1 VTNPPPP
8 PPGGNYPPP
17 PPPPPPGGGGGYGP
31 PPGEY
36 RPQGGYPP
44 PPQQGGYPPP
54 GGGYPPQQ
62 GGYPPP
68 GGGYP
73 PQQGGYPP
81 PPPPQQGGYPPAPGG
96 YPLAPGGYG
105 APPPGYPPAG
115 APGYPSPREVD
126 IGQAFGWAWNKF
138 TKNAAVLIVPT
149 LVYGLVIGA
158 LSAIIFFIAG
168 ALAPSSVSTYGDYSA
183 SYSFNFGF
191 LGLVVLFFGAILV
204 TVLAGAAQSAYLG
217 GLLDIANGQS
227 VTIGTFFRPRN
238 VVNVVIASFLIGV
251 ASAIGSIVFIGSLV
265 VALFTLFA
273 VVALVERNLS
283 AIDGIKASF
292 ELVKNNFVQA
302 LITYLIVALI
312 ISVGFIACFIGILI
326 SLPVGALYLVYAYRK
341 LTGGEVAPLTP

>member
-1 VTNPPPP
+1 VTNAPPP
-8 PPGGNYPPP
+8 PPGGNYP

-36 RPQGGYPP
+36 
-44 PPQQGGYPPP
+44 PQQGGYPPP
-54 GGGYPPQQ
+54 RPPQQQ

-68 GGGYP
+68 RPPQQQGGYP
-73 PQQGGYPP
+73 PPRPPQQQGGYPP
-81 PPPPQQGGYPPAPGG
+81 PPPGGGYPPPQGGYPPPPAPGG
-96 YPLAPGGYG
+96 Y
-105 APPPGYPPAG
+105 PPPGYPPAG
-115 APGYPSPREVD
+115 TPGYPNPREVD
-126 IGQAFGWAWNKF
+126 IGAAFGWAWNKF

-158 LSAIIFFIAG
+158 LGTIVFFIAG
-168 ALAPSSVSTYGDYSA
+168 ALAPSTVSTYGDYSA
-183 SYSFNFGF
+183 SYSFDFGF
-191 LGLVVLFFGAILV
+191 LSLVVIFFGMILV
-204 TVLAGAAQSAYLG
+204 AVLAGAAQSAYLG

-238 VVNVVIASFLIGV
+238 VVNVVIASFIIGV

-292 ELVKNNFVQA
+292 ELVKDNFVQV
-302 LITYLIVALI
+302 LITYLIVAAI
-312 ISVGFIACFIGILI
+312 ISVGLIACFIGILV